1 MMNAVLLMA
10 CLAGPSAEGNAAPDA
25 ERGRYLVHHVA
36 MCVECHSPRDGE
48 GRLLEGRLLTGGKIP
63 VRSPYRFSE
72 WAFEAPHLA
81 GLPGWD
87 GETVESIL
95 ATGRRPDGYVPR
107 SPMPKFRM
115 NRDDARAIVAYLRS
129 LR

>member
-1 MMNAVLLMA
+1 MNAAFLVV
-10 CLAGPSAEGNAAPDA
+10 CLAGPPAATDAAPDV
-25 ERGRYLVHHVA
+25 EHGRYLVHRVA
-36 MCVECHSPRDGE
+36 MCVECHSPRDAQ
-48 GRLLEGRLLTGGKIP
+48 GRLLEGRLLTGGRIP
-63 VRSPYRFSE
+63 VRSPYPGSD

-95 ATGRRPDGYVPR
+95 VTGRRPGGYDPR
-107 SPMPKFRM
+107 HPMPDFRM
-115 NRDDARAIVAYLRS
+115 SREDAKAIVAYLRS